1 MKKQIILINGI
12 AGSGKSSLAA
22 YIQEKL
28 ENINKM
34 CLIAHNADS
43 VKHLAKDYF
52 GWDGIKDFK
61 GRQLLINLSNLG
73 YEYDEF
79 FWEKKNI
86 INEIDRTICVIPDFR
101 YHKTF
106 EYFKKEGNEII
117 TVHITRPNFEN
128 GLDEK
133 LKNDKS
139 EQGFEGFDFD
149 FEVINNTLDD
159 LRYASKKIVER
170 ILEK

>member
-1 MKKQIILINGI
+1 MNRKIILINGV

-22 YIQEKL
+22 YIQEEL
-28 ENINKM
+28 ENINKI

-43 VKHLAKDYF
+43 VKRLAKDYF

-86 INEIDRTICVIPDFR
+86 INEVSRTICVIPDFR
-101 YHKTF
+101 FHKTF
-106 EYFKKEGNEII
+106 EYFKKEGDDIV

-133 LKNDKS
+133 LKKDKS
-139 EQGFEGFDFD
+139 EQGFKDFIFD
-149 FEVINNTLDD
+149 FEVVNNSLDD
-159 LRYASKKIVER
+159 LKYAAKKIVEK
-170 ILEK
+170 LMEK